1 MKSVFQNH
9 SETSP
14 GARYFIYYSLDST
27 YIWWQWTET
36 EYDKVRSG
44 LDLFGKKKKSDL
56 KIKIMVFW

>member
-44 LDLFGKKKKSDL
+44 LDLFGKKKK
-56 KIKIMVFW
+56 KVI